1 MLIAIIVILFTVFI
15 LLFNK
20 GASEPDS
27 LQKRQQ
33 DWESLQTYIKHS

>member
-1 MLIAIIVILFTVFI
+1 MLIAVIVILFIVFI

-27 LQKRQQ
+27 SQKRQQ
-33 DWESLQTYIKHS
+33 DWESIQTYIKNS